1 MKGEKYYASQ
11 WSDCNLILAWK
22 VLLRIFLYYLVLLLV
37 IAIINN
43 QYFSYFFDGL
53 YFYHSL
59 AITDLSTITLLSIS
73 SSLFCLPPIFGKT
86 VQTMAYFDRLA
97 IFVNSLLIFLLFP
110 ALSKDLSLLK
120 IPSLSCPSPSST
132 DS

>member
-73 SSLFCLPPIFGKT
+73 SSLFYLPPIFGKT
-86 VQTMAYFDRLA
+86 VQIMAYFDRLA
-97 IFVNSLLIFLLFP
+97 TFVN
-110 ALSKDLSLLK
+110 
-120 IPSLSCPSPSST
+120 
-132 DS
+132 